1 MAKVQRKNL
10 KICQGSTYIHTFAIT
25 HEDGTAYDLTGFSAR
40 MQIRQTIDAIT
51 PELDVTDADP
61 ELEVIEV
68 DSEVKLTLSA
78 AVTAAWTFTEAVYD
92 IEVFQGSFV
101 KRVVKGS
108 IQVDKEVTR

>member
-10 KICQGSTYIHTFAIT
+10 KIAQGSTYIHTFAVT
-25 HEDGTAYDLTGFSAR
+25 HEDGSAYDLTGFSAR
-40 MQIRQTIDAIT
+40 MQIRLTVDTAT
-51 PELDVTDADP
+51 AELDVTDSDP

-78 AVTAAWTFTEAVYD
+78 AVTAAWAFADAVYD

-108 IQVDKEVTR
+108 IKVDKEVTR